1 MFFKIRVFFTQT
13 RNLIL
18 FVSLAIWNGT
28 PLHLWP
34 QAWRDIDADHRARVR
49 RMVFEIRMEG
59 RIRQDADGRL
69 WSIKKRGED
78 Q

>member
-28 PLHLWP
+28 PFHLWP
-34 QAWRDIDADHRARVR
+34 RAWREIDAEHRARVR
-49 RMVFEIRMEG
+49 RMVFEM
-59 RIRQDADGRL
+59 RL
-69 WSIKKRGED
+69 D
-78 Q
+78 D